1 MRGIMPCKLPLSL
14 FAVALLAGCSS
25 SERSGDAQKT
35 SDQASA
41 KPATAPPSSS
51 AQPGAA
57 GAVPA
62 SASPTVAAATP
73 ESGPPVCTRTNEKV
87 WGSGANKLTGLT
99 TKRVDTRT
107 AIGYAIGV
115 EPRVLVLD
123 KAGKVESF
131 KVKTGGSAK
140 PPAAGE
146 GFRSLMRVSPTA
158 IEGDMA
164 RAVIDY
170 HDDYKDKRRRVAC
183 GPADSDENFLVFEGT
198 SYLDMDPKPEGEDK
212 KKLFSWKKEGGY
224 VELRDCRTFVTRQ
237 SNEMWALG
245 SVLRAT
251 EKPDGTNEWKV
262 VFLVDFG
269 KGDKEIVLHETALK
283 GDPPKPPT
291 YEIPTSRRVK
301 DKGYVIATRFGGSLL
316 VGVLNESRKLQGKF
330 KAYKGFPTMP
340 DFGRADEEIVITTG
354 IGAGKEKKLK
364 ALFIPRDTLELP
376 SDYVDVSLV
385 PMEGAAAGETSFT
398 SPELTVDTKGQRW
411 FAYVEGPPNKAHLRL
426 VPVDKALKP
435 LGRAFSVTTDDTFA
449 SEARLTALDDG
460 RMTITYLRDT
470 KGKVDIVT
478 EQLSCEVK
486 P

>member
-1 MRGIMPCKLPLSL
+1 MRGTMPCKLPLSI
-14 FAVALLAGCSS
+14 FAAVLLAGCSS
-25 SERSGDAQKT
+25 SEPSGDAQKT

-41 KPATAPPSSS
+41 KPITAPPSS
-51 AQPGAA
+51 AQPGA
-57 GAVPA
+57 GTVPA
-62 SASPTVAAATP
+62 SASPTVAAAP
-73 ESGPPVCTRTNEKV
+73 EAAPPVCTRTNEKV

-99 TKRVDTRT
+99 TKRVLETKT
-107 AIGYAIGV
+107 AIGYAIGI

-123 KAGKVESF
+123 KAGAVESF
-131 KVKTGGSAK
+131 KVKTGASAK

-158 IEGDMA
+158 IEGDSA

-183 GPADSDENFLVFEGT
+183 GPADSDESFLAFEGT
-198 SYLDMDPKPEGEDK
+198 SYLDMDPKPEGEEK
-212 KKLFSWKKEGGY
+212 KKIFSWKKEGGY
-224 VELRDCRTFVTRQ
+224 VELRDCRTFVTRE
-237 SNEMWALG
+237 SKEMWALG

-269 KGDKEIVLHETALK
+269 KGDKEIVLHETTLK

-316 VGVLNESRKLQGKF
+316 VGVLDEGRKLKGRF
-330 KAYKGFPTMP
+330 KSYKGFPTMP
-340 DFGRADEEIVITTG
+340 DFGRAEEEIVITTG

-376 SDYVDVSLV
+376 AEYVDVSLV
-385 PMEGAAAGETSFT
+385 PLDTVTAGEASFT
-398 SPELTVDTKGQRW
+398 SPELTVDKNGQRW
-411 FAYVEGPPNKAHLRL
+411 LTYVEGPPNKGHLRIAPL
-426 VPVDKALKP
+426 DKDLKP
-435 LGRAFSVTTDDTFA
+435 SGRAFSVTTGDTFA
-449 SEARLTALDDG
+449 SEARVTALDDG

>member
-1 MRGIMPCKLPLSL
+1 MPCKLPLSI
-14 FAVALLAGCSS
+14 FAAVLLAGCSS
-25 SERSGDAQKT
+25 SEPSGDAQKT

-41 KPATAPPSSS
+41 KPITAPPGS
-51 AQPGAA
+51 AQPGA
-57 GAVPA
+57 GTVPA
-62 SASPTVAAATP
+62 SASPTVAAAP
-73 ESGPPVCTRTNEKV
+73 ESGPPVCSRTNEKV

-99 TKRVDTRT
+99 TKRVDTKT
-107 AIGYAIGV
+107 AIGYAIGI
-115 EPRVLVLD
+115 EPRVLVVD
-123 KAGKVESF
+123 KAGAVESF
-131 KVKTGGSAK
+131 KVKIGGSAK

-158 IEGDMA
+158 IEGEMA

-183 GPADSDENFLVFEGT
+183 GPADSDENFLAFEGT
-198 SYLDMDPKPEGEDK
+198 SYLDMDPKPEGEEK
-212 KKLFSWKKEGGY
+212 KKIFSWKKEGGY
-224 VELRDCRTFVTRQ
+224 VELRDCRTFVTRE
-237 SNEMWALG
+237 SKEMWALG

-269 KGDKEIVLHETALK
+269 KGDKEIVLHETTLK

-316 VGVLNESRKLQGKF
+316 VGVLDEGRKLKGRF
-330 KAYKGFPTMP
+330 KSYKGFPTMP
-340 DFGRADEEIVITTG
+340 DFGRAEEEIVITTG

-376 SDYVDVSLV
+376 AEYVDVSLV
-385 PMEGAAAGETSFT
+385 PLDTVTAGEASFT
-398 SPELTVDTKGQRW
+398 SPELTVDKNGQRW
-411 FAYVEGPPNKAHLRL
+411 LTYVEGPPNKGHLRIAPL
-426 VPVDKALKP
+426 DKDLKP
-435 LGRAFSVTTDDTFA
+435 SGRAFSVTTGDTFA
-449 SEARLTALDDG
+449 SEARVTALDDG
-460 RMTITYLRDT
+460 RMNITYLRDT
-470 KGKVDIVT
+470 KGKVDVVT